1 MTDINIHKLVEEA
14 DGNLVK
20 LYDKLLA
27 ANNGDF
33 TATRKTIEK
42 LLVEEKAKLA
52 EAETNYQKG
61 VKYLAVAKSLEDSRK
76 ERMEATKAEYAA
88 EQAAKLAEKEEN
100 D

>member
-1 MTDINIHKLVEEA
+1 MNNIDIHQLVQEA

-33 TATRKTIEK
+33 AATRKTIEN
-42 LLVEEKAKLA
+42 LLVEEKAKLS
-52 EAETNYQKG
+52 EAEENYKKG
-61 VKYLAVAKSLEDSRK
+61 VKYLAVAKSLEESRK

-88 EQAAKLAEKEEN
+88 EQAAKNAEK
-100 D
+100 